1 VRQTLRRKN
10 EKIMKILKFCS
21 IALSSGLL
29 VGVLLGWHVGKTW
42 TDGQQVLWEMS
53 APAGYG
59 SLALLQYEQA
69 DAEHARQAV
78 LGFTNFSKSMRKL
91 PSAKSDQALLIDTG
105 RAYLKLAAIE
115 ELAGNAGLSHQY
127 VLHAQESF
135 RSMGREIPEEKLDAE
150 VTKIADLARPASP
163 PL

>member
-1 VRQTLRRKN
+1 
-10 EKIMKILKFCS
+10 MKILKLCS

-29 VGVLLGWHVGKTW
+29 IGVLVGWHVGKTW
-42 TDGQQVLWEMS
+42 TGGRQILWEMS

-59 SLALLQYEQA
+59 SLAILQYGQA
-69 DAEHARQAV
+69 DAPHARQALV
-78 LGFTNFSKSMRKL
+78 GFTNFSKSMRKL
-91 PSAKSDQALLIDTG
+91 PSVKSDKALLIDTG
-105 RAYLKLAAIE
+105 RAYLKLAALE
-115 ELAGNAGLSHQY
+115 ELTGNTGLSHQY
-127 VLHAQESF
+127 VLNAQESF